1 MPDQMLA
8 ALDMGK
14 GNYRVQKVPM
24 PERLPGS
31 ALIRVRQTGICGSD
45 LHMTRQRSE
54 HQVVPSGHEI
64 AGEIAEL
71 LAGAKSSDGSGAPL
85 HVGDRVAI
93 EGIGQG
99 RACGNCYYCRL
110 GQYVRCGNR
119 DKDTGGGF
127 AEYMTRLPV
136 GCYRLPDSID
146 WTDAA
151 LVEPLAVSIHA
162 LRYRET
168 MKPGDTVAVVGAAT
182 IGLAAIAAARALGA
196 RKVIASARH
205 PQQAKLARILG
216 ADIVTGSDKGELEE
230 AVKSATGGLGA
241 DVAVETIGGHQV
253 ETLDQAVRVCRPQG
267 TVSILGVSWW
277 ERLPLDL
284 MTPMLAEL
292 NFVFSNCYS
301 VVDGRHDF
309 EVAIDLL
316 ASGRVAL
323 RQIVTHT
330 FPLGEI
336 QKGFETAY
344 DKGTG
349 SIKVH
354 IAQH

>member
-14 GNYRVQKVPM
+14 GDYKVQKVPL
-24 PERLPGS
+24 PERTPGS

-54 HQVVPSGHEI
+54 RQVVSSGHEI

-71 LAGAKSSDGSGAPL
+71 PAGAKSVDGSGLPL
-85 HVGDRVAI
+85 RPGDRVAI

-110 GQYVRCGNR
+110 GQYVRCRNR
-119 DKDTGGGF
+119 NEDTGGGF
-127 AEYMTRLPV
+127 AEYVTRLPA
-136 GCYRLPDSID
+136 GCYRLPDSMD

-151 LVEPLAVSIHA
+151 LVEPLAVSVHA
-162 LRYRET
+162 LRFRGV
-168 MKPGDTVAVVGAAT
+168 MKPGDTVAVVGSAT

-196 RKVIASARH
+196 RKVLASARH
-205 PQQAKLARILG
+205 PHQAKLAQILG
-216 ADIVTGSDKGELEE
+216 ADVVTGTTKGELED

-253 ETLDQAVRVCRPQG
+253 DTLDQAARACRPQG

-277 ERLPLDL
+277 ESLPLDL

-309 EVAIDLL
+309 EVAIDML

-323 RQIVTHT
+323 RQIVTHV
-330 FPLGEI
+330 FPLNDI